1 MKRFRGLVLAGLVA
15 GVSICASA
23 AIAGPADLAPHRA
36 TYHMSLSSSRSGSGM
51 ANASGTWSYAFKDTC
66 NAWVTE
72 FRLALSY
79 SYAEGGQA
87 DTVTDFLGW
96 ESKDGLRYHF
106 RVRQSRDGEVTDEVE
121 GTAKLYGPGQ
131 AGIARFTRPEPHQVR
146 LPKGT
151 LFPTAHTLRLLSL
164 AQSGQQALARPL
176 FDGQGDEG
184 PFETSARIGRVI
196 TAPPEGQAAN
206 PLLAP
211 PAWPMRMAFFPT
223 TSKDPLPEFEMA
235 MVYHANGVARDI
247 EQIFRTFS
255 LHGQLES
262 IEALPRPHC

>member
-1 MKRFRGLVLAGLVA
+1 MKRFCGLALAGMVA
-15 GVSICASA
+15 GSGLCVPLAL
-23 AIAGPADLAPHRA
+23 AGPADLAPHRA
-36 TYHMSLSSSRSGSGM
+36 TYHMSLSSARSGSGM
-51 ANASGTWSYAFKDTC
+51 ANAGGTWSYAFRDTC

-72 FRLALSY
+72 FRLALTYSY
-79 SYAEGGQA
+79 SEGGQA

-106 RVRQSRDGEVTDEVE
+106 RVRQSRNGEITDEVE
-121 GTAKLYGPGQ
+121 GTARLAGPGQ
-131 AGIARFTRPEPHQVR
+131 GGVARFTRPESHQVR

-151 LFPTAHTLRLLSL
+151 LFPTAHTLRLLAL
-164 AQSGQQALARPL
+164 AQTGQQALARPL

-196 TAPPEGQAAN
+196 TTPPEGQAS
-206 PLLAP
+206 PLLAT

-223 TSKDPLPEFEMA
+223 SSKDPLPEFEMA
-235 MVYHANGVARDI
+235 LVYHANGVARDI

-255 LHGQLES
+255 LHGRLES
-262 IEALPRPHC
+262 LEPLPRPTC

>member
-1 MKRFRGLVLAGLVA
+1 MKRFRGLALAGLVA
-15 GVSICASA
+15 GGCLCAA
-23 AIAGPADLAPHRA
+23 WAQANPVDLAAHRA

-51 ANASGTWSYAFKDTC
+51 ANASGTWSYAFRDSC
-66 NAWVTE
+66 DAWVTE
-72 FRLALSY
+72 FRLALTY

-121 GTAKLYGPGQ
+121 GTARLSGPGQ
-131 AGIARFTRPEPHQVR
+131 GGIARFTRPEPHQIR

-151 LFPTAHTLRLLSL
+151 LFPTAHTLRLLTL
-164 AQSGQQALARPL
+164 AERGEQALARPL

-196 TAPPEGQAAN
+196 TTPPDGQAD

-223 TSKDPLPEFEMA
+223 RGSNPLPDFEMA
-235 MVYHANGVARDI
+235 LVYHANGVARDI
-247 EQIFRTFS
+247 EQIFPNFS
-255 LHGQLES
+255 LHGKLDS
-262 IEALPRPHC
+262 IEALPRPRC